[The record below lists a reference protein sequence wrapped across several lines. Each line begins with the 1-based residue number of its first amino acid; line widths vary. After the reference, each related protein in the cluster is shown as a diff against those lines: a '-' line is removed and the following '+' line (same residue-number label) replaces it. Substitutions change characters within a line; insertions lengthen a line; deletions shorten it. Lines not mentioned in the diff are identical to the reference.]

1 MTDMTYQDLTFL
13 EEKYQE
19 QIQSLNTK
27 LAEYILLIYLLFSLA
42 RKLKDGYTEQLAEKA
57 INDEDNRW
65 KLSLKHAETLAMKQQ
80 LEKEILMV
88 KLLASEK
95 LIESKRHEN
104 RRLQHQVEYLNED
117 LSQVKKSLSI
127 KENELSNLMKK
138 EHQMIRDGSLFGE
151 REYKSALTDE
161 NESLSRGYEE
171 EILTLKETI
180 RNMRKNYQDNL
191 KQLAEENISERVK
204 YTQTLVNLEATI
216 DLYKKYYKLSPP
228 PNDED

>member
-1 MTDMTYQDLTFL
+1 
-13 EEKYQE
+13 
-19 QIQSLNTK
+19 
-27 LAEYILLIYLLFSLA
+27 
-42 RKLKDGYTEQLAEKA
+42 
-57 INDEDNRW
+57 
-65 KLSLKHAETLAMKQQ
+65 
-80 LEKEILMV
+80 
-88 KLLASEK
+88 
-95 LIESKRHEN
+95 
-104 RRLQHQVEYLNED
+104 
-117 LSQVKKSLSI
+117 
-127 KENELSNLMKK
+127 MKK
-138 EHQMIRDGSLFGE
+138 EHQIIRDGSLFGE

-161 NESLSRGYEE
+161 NELLSRGYEE